1 MPICGVMDR
10 PSAPPVSSRLTVR
23 KKNRRRPGTLWS
35 RVPKPRALADACGR
49 ALRRSVPTIAALS
62 IALAIGAGIYGAY
75 RWVTSSPRFAI
86 TAIEIRGAQ
95 HIDADQ
101 LRALLPIHVGDNVF
115 ANLDEVAR
123 ATLRDPW
130 VASAEAHRVLPHTI
144 SIEITE
150 HSAAALVEL
159 GDLYLADAT
168 GQPFKRAIVEA
179 GEAEGLPI
187 ITGIER
193 TAYLADP
200 NGVALQIRHALGVLA
215 AWRGG
220 ERPTIGEVHVD
231 PHGGVTLHTFER
243 AIAIQLG
250 ATSGDIELA
259 RRLHTFDVAWTELPD
274 SDRARARAI
283 HLARTDHVTVAFE
296 KDTP

>member
-1 MPICGVMDR
+1 MDR
-10 PSAPPVSSRLTVR
+10 FGREAAPPASSRLTVR
-23 KKNRRRPGTLWS
+23 KKNRRRQGTLWS
-35 RVPKPRALADACGR
+35 RVPKPRAIADACGR

-62 IALAIGAGIYGAY
+62 IAAAIGGGVYGAY

-86 TAIEIRGAQ
+86 TTIEIHGAQ
-95 HIDADQ
+95 HADTEA
-101 LRALLPIHVGDNVF
+101 LRALLPVHVGDNVF
-115 ANLDEVAR
+115 VNLDAIAR
-123 ATLRDPW
+123 AAVRDPW
-130 VASAEAHRVLPHTI
+130 VASAEVHRMLPHTI
-144 SIEITE
+144 SVEITE
-150 HSAAALVEL
+150 HAPAAIVEL

-168 GQPFKRAIVEA
+168 GHPFKRAMVEA

-187 ITGIER
+187 ITGIDR
-193 TAYLADP
+193 TAYSADP
-200 NGVALQIRHALGVLA
+200 NGVATQIRHALGVLA

-220 ERPTIGEVHVD
+220 ERPSIGEVHVD

-250 ATSGDIELA
+250 ATGGDVELA
-259 RRLHTFDVAWTELPD
+259 RRLHTFDVAWTQLPD
-274 SDRARARAI
+274 AERARAREI